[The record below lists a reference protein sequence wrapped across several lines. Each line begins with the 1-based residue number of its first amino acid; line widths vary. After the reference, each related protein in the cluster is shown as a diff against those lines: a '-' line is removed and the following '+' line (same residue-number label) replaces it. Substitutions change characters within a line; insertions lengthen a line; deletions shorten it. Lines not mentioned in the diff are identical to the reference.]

1 MTVAALVPVG
11 LSALLGLLAGLTV
24 IGYGMVRFG
33 RSVDGQWSVTHV
45 QVILWTG
52 VILGSY
58 LALSLSVGAF
68 LSDIPTNTLVLVG
81 IASGTL
87 ALTSITNGVQNK
99 TKWVQSSGNA
109 AAATSGTPLPK
120 PFMGGFLATE
130 KLPHGPSLVKVQM
143 FAWNVVAILLFVTFV
158 SSNLYS
164 GTYSLP
170 DIGATLS
177 TIIGISNGVHV
188 AAKPLDK

>member
-1 MTVAALVPVG
+1 
-11 LSALLGLLAGLTV
+11 
-24 IGYGMVRFG
+24 MVRFG

-109 AAATSGTPLPK
+109 AAATSGTLPK

-130 KLPHGPSLVKVQM
+130 KLSHGPSLVKVQM